1 MIRYR
6 IWEELDNHIVKS
18 CILVL
23 VSFFFNLYRYFNLF
37 IFLGGGGRCSLNNRN
52 FSGLSCVNSI
62 GKTREGPV
70 YPHIL
75 SNIERII
82 LKNKSEND

>member
-23 VSFFFNLYRYFNLF
+23 VSFFFNLYRYLNSLW
-37 IFLGGGGRCSLNNRN
+37 GGGVFNEQSQLLRTFLCE
-52 FSGLSCVNSI
+52 LSR
-62 GKTREGPV
+62 KTREGPV
-70 YPHIL
+70 YPHIHV
-75 SNIERII
+75 
-82 LKNKSEND
+82 LKA